1 MASIEDEKSGYE
13 MRKRQFWI
21 VKIQEKLF
29 IFGASKLSSWLKK
42 KDFDLL
48 LGVRF
53 LMDKK
58 LIEHSPIDSS
68 TLLKDWG
75 IVFHGK
81 IYDSECLK
89 FLSQSLVD
97 LREIHPKLHICV
109 STYDDSFLR
118 ELTPLLK
125 ELSVEK
131 VVCHDVGKLP
141 SPFGS
146 SLCQQINSA
155 YTGILW
161 AHKKKLSKVAKIRL
175 DQRLSEPFAMNFI
188 HMISEKFVSAN
199 GRMRVIGSSYNSYL
213 ERPLGVSDM
222 IMFGTTSEML
232 SYWEK
237 ITVDEFFVFTEELQ
251 TLYKN
256 FVWNDFTVPEVWL
269 AARYARAKGI
279 DLSDPYEANYRFWN
293 EYAMIVDSMSLGQI
307 WFKTH
312 PWFETNYFSI
322 PWLSPVFRKTYREIH
337 FNDWLCLY
345 QGIRSKI
352 PVQLGPY

>member
-1 MASIEDEKSGYE
+1 M
-13 MRKRQFWI
+13 
-21 VKIQEKLF
+21 KIQEKLF
-29 IFGASKLSSWLKK
+29 IFGALKLSSWLKR
-42 KDFDLL
+42 KDFELL
-48 LGVRF
+48 LGVRYSKE
-53 LMDKK
+53 KK
-58 LIEHSPIDSS
+58 LNELSPIDSS
-68 TLLKDWG
+68 IMLNDWG

-89 FLSQSLVD
+89 FLSQSLVE
-97 LREIHPKLHICV
+97 LRQLHPKLRICV
-109 STYDDSFLR
+109 STYDDDYLR
-118 ELTPLLK
+118 ELIPLLK

-161 AHKKKLSKVAKIRL
+161 AHEENLHKVAKIRL
-175 DQRLSEPFAMNFI
+175 DQRISEPMAMNFI
-188 HMISEKFVSAN
+188 HMIAEKFVSAN
-199 GRMRVIGSSYNSYL
+199 GQMRVIGTSYNSYL

-222 IMFGTTSEML
+222 IMFGTTIEML
-232 SYWEK
+232 LYWKK
-237 ITVDEFFVFTEELQ
+237 ITVEEFFVFTEELQ
-251 TLYKN
+251 TLYESY
-256 FVWNDFTVPEVWL
+256 VWNDFTVPEVWL

-279 DLSDPYEANYRFWN
+279 DLSDPYNANHRFWS
-293 EYAMIVDSMSLGQI
+293 EFAMIVDSMSLGQT

-312 PWFETNYFSI
+312 PWFESNYFSI

-337 FNDWLCLY
+337 FNDWLGLY
-345 QGIRSKI
+345 QGNSSKN